1 MPWKAIWR
9 LPWITCPFASRQR
22 NRERAASQFSLPNKV
37 KYNDNIPPW
46 CTLCSRAKLNFWL
59 QTASFFDTVIYS
71 VNLMYLSVMLYFK
84 WHLLLFCF
92 KPTVYWILFYGRPYV
107 QKWYE
112 CSIDDQNHDRY
123 RIEFFDRSLRMKI
136 FMVEIIDWL
145 MRTTIAILSKQGLYT
160 RNTIAVVER
169 KIGNELWRSKGSKR
183 RGVDWM
189 ICRLNDMASHII

>member
-59 QTASFFDTVIYS
+59 QTASFFDIVNYS
-71 VNLMYLSVMLYFK
+71 ANLMYLSVMLYFK

-92 KPTVYWILFYGRPYV
+92 SPTVYWILFYGRPYHSKV
-107 QKWYE
+107 VRMLDWWSKSRSLSDWVLRSVVENEDIYGWDYRLINE
-112 CSIDDQNHDRY
+112 NHDRY
-123 RIEFFDRSLRMKI
+123 
-136 FMVEIIDWL
+136 II
-145 MRTTIAILSKQGLYT
+145 
-160 RNTIAVVER
+160 
-169 KIGNELWRSKGSKR
+169 
-183 RGVDWM
+183 
-189 ICRLNDMASHII
+189 

>member
-1 MPWKAIWR
+1 MGGHI
-9 LPWITCPFASRQR
+9 I
-22 NRERAASQFSLPNKV
+22 
-37 KYNDNIPPW
+37 
-46 CTLCSRAKLNFWL
+46 
-59 QTASFFDTVIYS
+59 
-71 VNLMYLSVMLYFK
+71 
-84 WHLLLFCF
+84 
-92 KPTVYWILFYGRPYV
+92 

-183 RGVDWM
+183 RGVDWESRM
-189 ICRLNDMASHII
+189 SNATIEIIDFGKQLNHSDRDLDHQNRVFVPLLNDMASRII

>member
-9 LPWITCPFASRQR
+9 LPWTTCPFASRQR
-22 NRERAASQFSLPNKV
+22 NREGAASQFSLPNKV
-37 KYNDNIPPW
+37 KYNYNIPPS

-59 QTASFFDTVIYS
+59 QTASFFIQQTWCT
-71 VNLMYLSVMLYFK
+71 YLSCCILSDIY
-84 WHLLLFCF
+84 FCF
-92 KPTVYWILFYGRPYV
+92 IFSLQFIGSYFMGGHII

-145 MRTTIAILSKQGLYT
+145 MITTIAI
-160 RNTIAVVER
+160 I
-169 KIGNELWRSKGSKR
+169 
-183 RGVDWM
+183 
-189 ICRLNDMASHII
+189 